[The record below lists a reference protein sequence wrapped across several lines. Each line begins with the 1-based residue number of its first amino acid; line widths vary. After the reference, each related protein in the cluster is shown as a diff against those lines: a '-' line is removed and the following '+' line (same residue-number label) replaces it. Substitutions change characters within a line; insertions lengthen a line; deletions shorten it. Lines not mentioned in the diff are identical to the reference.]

1 MHQKKDVLTFILSGG
16 AGQRLYPLTKNR
28 AKPAVSFGGIYRI
41 IDFTLSNCVNS
52 GMMRIYVLTQH
63 KSISLNRHLREAWQ
77 IFRSEFGEFLDTVPP
92 QQFIVSRWYAGTAD
106 AIFQNIHLL
115 EEERPKYVLI
125 LSGDHVYK
133 MDYRV
138 LLDWHISKDADL
150 TIACIDVERSE
161 APRYGVVEVND
172 DFRIVGFSEKPR
184 NPKPMP
190 NNPQRCLVSMG
201 VYVFRTETLVRAVI
215 RDAKRDSEHDFG
227 KNIIPDLIAYANVFA
242 FPVRECMPESMHYWR
257 DIGTV
262 DSYYDAQMELL
273 HPSPPFDLFDQSW
286 RIRAHIEQQA
296 PTLISGGKCRI
307 ESSLLSPGVVID
319 DAVVI
324 RSVISH
330 GVQIRCGAT
339 VKDSVLLPGVVVGE
353 NASLQRTIVDE
364 GVTIPADTVIGVD
377 LERDSKQFFVTKNG
391 VVVVPTGVVAFEQQH
406 VQAMKVQW

>member
-1 MHQKKDVLTFILSGG
+1 MHQRGDVLTFILSGG
-16 AGQRLYPLTKNR
+16 VGQRLYPLTKNR
-28 AKPAVSFGGIYRI
+28 AKPAVPFGGIYRI

-161 APRYGVVEVND
+161 ASRFGVVEVDEN
-172 DFRIVGFSEKPR
+172 FRIVGFYEKPR

-190 NNPQRCLVSMG
+190 NNPQRCLISMG

-227 KNIIPDLIAYANVFA
+227 KNIIPDLVAQANVFA
-242 FPVRECMPESMHYWR
+242 FPVRECLPESMHYWR

-262 DSYYDAQMELL
+262 ESYYDAHMELL
-273 HPSPPFDLFDQSW
+273 QPSPPFDLFDQSW
-286 RIRAHIEQQA
+286 RIRAHIGQQA
-296 PTLISGGKCRI
+296 PTLISGSKCSI
-307 ESSLLSPGVVID
+307 ENSLLSPGVIVND
-319 DAVVI
+319 SVVV
-324 RSVISH
+324 RSVISY
-330 GVQIRCGAT
+330 GVRINSGAT
-339 VKDSVLLPGVVVGE
+339 VKESILLPGAVIGE
-353 NASLQRTIVDE
+353 NAFLQRTIVDE
-364 GVTIPADTVIGVD
+364 GVIIPPNSVIGVD
-377 LERDSKQFFVTKNG
+377 FEDNSKRFFVTKSG
-391 VVVVPTGVVAFEQQH
+391 IVVIPSGIAVFEQRAQP
-406 VQAMKVQW
+406 VGMGR